1 MTSALPD
8 NPNNALTES
17 KKVAVLDGMALVQEL
32 GIRKGTKSWLE
43 LASAFIY
50 KLCLMTKGHD
60 EIHLVFDRYDL
71 QMSLKDATRARRV
84 LGTKTITYHVTDST
98 SLTNVTAK
106 QFLAGNK
113 TKEEL
118 TTYLA
123 NKTSQHFQDSG
134 QVFIVTWR
142 DNVISNSRDVQHLQ
156 STQEEADT
164 KVILHSI
171 DASLNG
177 ADRLDIF
184 SPDTDVLVLLLRR
197 FPQLCPNTNFMTG
210 TGNKRRSIPLSPI
223 FNVLGSAKVEAL
235 PGFLAFTGADQTGKF
250 TGKGKLMC
258 WKTFMKCT
266 SDNDN
271 NNN

>member
-1 MTSALPD
+1 MRKLQLKLWTSARRTLKQKVSAKVLELKDDRFLFARLLIVARSRPDIDLGQAIGTYEFTTLPRALFTADGSLVACTDKSKLMGILESLPNSKQDSPVTSALPD

-32 GIRKGTKSWLE
+32 GIRKGTKSCLE

-113 TKEEL
+113 TKDEL

-123 NKTSQHFQDSG
+123 NKTSQHF
-134 QVFIVTWR
+134 
-142 DNVISNSRDVQHLQ
+142 
-156 STQEEADT
+156 
-164 KVILHSI
+164 
-171 DASLNG
+171 
-177 ADRLDIF
+177 
-184 SPDTDVLVLLLRR
+184 
-197 FPQLCPNTNFMTG
+197 
-210 TGNKRRSIPLSPI
+210 
-223 FNVLGSAKVEAL
+223 
-235 PGFLAFTGADQTGKF
+235 
-250 TGKGKLMC
+250 
-258 WKTFMKCT
+258 
-266 SDNDN
+266 
-271 NNN
+271 